1 MCVDC
6 DRLTFNRRKFLSLSA
21 AGIAATSFF
30 IPRRS
35 FAAGAATT
43 SVSADEAFAKLK
55 AGNEKYV
62 GAPQLCAVELLK
74 QREGVAKAQAPWATI
89 IACSDSRVPPELLFG
104 GLGLG
109 EIFVGRN
116 AGNMV
121 DTATM
126 GTIIACSDS
135 RVPPE
140 LLFGGLGLGEIFVG
154 RNAGNMVDTATM
166 GTIEYGAEHLGI
178 PLIVVMGHERCGAV
192 AAACAVVEK
201 HEKFPGSIGPMVNA
215 IVPAAKAVRG
225 QPGDFVDNT
234 VRESAKRT
242 AAKVATKS
250 EIVSHLIK
258 AKKVKVMAARYD
270 LDNGRVEFLN

>member
-1 MCVDC
+1 M
-6 DRLTFNRRKFLSLSA
+6 
-21 AGIAATSFF
+21 SFF
-30 IPRRS
+30 AVRRS

-43 SVSADEAFAKLK
+43 NVTADEAFAKLK
-55 AGNEKYV
+55 AGNERYV
-62 GAPQLCAVELLK
+62 SAPQLCAVDLLK
-74 QREGVAKAQAPWATI
+74 QRESVAKGQTPWATI
-89 IACSDSRVPPELLFG
+89 ITCSDSRVPPELLFG
-104 GLGLG
+104 GLGVG
-109 EIFVGRN
+109 ELFV
-116 AGNMV
+116 A
-121 DTATM
+121 
-126 GTIIACSDS
+126 
-135 RVPPE
+135 
-140 LLFGGLGLGEIFVG
+140 

-166 GTIEYGAEHLGI
+166 GTIEYGTEHLGV

-215 IVPAAKAVRG
+215 IVPAAMAVRG

-242 AAKVATKS
+242 ATKVATKS

-270 LDNGRVEFLN
+270 LDDGRVEFLS